1 MPVARNV
8 WQPIGAV
15 MPAAL
20 ARARASRNRSVSIG
34 AADRQRRRIDQP
46 ELRQHRGLVPVDVLV
61 SELAVAEMN
70 DDNQRD
76 FDPLS
81 GGRDPRSIQSIST
94 VWVKR
99 TTISS

>member
-1 MPVARNV
+1 M
-8 WQPIGAV
+8 
-15 MPAAL
+15 
-20 ARARASRNRSVSIG
+20 
-34 AADRQRRRIDQP
+34 RRRIDQP

-76 FDPLS
+76 FDPLPV
-81 GGRDPRSIQSIST
+81 GAIPGSIQSIST

-99 TTISS
+99 TTISSTSWSVPMVRDSGVISMSGGIFGMKCLA